1 MRASKLLAAM
11 DEQIAAMREQCE
23 IGLPSLL
30 YFRDLARCLA
40 RLEAAVEQLAR
51 DAGTGPAR
59 RIKEI
64 LDNET
69 EGRT

>member
-11 DEQIAAMREQCE
+11 DEKDDPFWRVSVLREVLAILATTQVAVE
-23 IGLPSLL
+23 E
-30 YFRDLARCLA
+30 LAR
-40 RLEAAVEQLAR
+40 ESST
-51 DAGTGPAR
+51 GTERA
-59 RIKEI
+59 IQKI